1 VRAPAR
7 GRLTRPGFSGTRV
20 RDRALSRQQGD
31 QLELDAQLE
40 VQVEHDKQ
48 ADHHPD
54 VDDQVDP
61 AADSGPRRKVGRMG
75 RNPDEVD
82 PCCRRDQRQ
91 LRDEGRAP
99 LFVPSVEHDASEQ
112 ER

>member
-1 VRAPAR
+1 MRAPAR
-7 GRLTRPGFSGTRV
+7 GRLTRSGFSGTRV
-20 RDRALSRQQGD
+20 RDRALSRQRGD

-61 AADSGPRRKVGRMG
+61 AADPRPRREVGGM
-75 RNPDEVD
+75 
-82 PCCRRDQRQ
+82 
-91 LRDEGRAP
+91 EGT
-99 LFVPSVEHDASEQ
+99 Q
-112 ER
+112 TK